1 MPYFCYCGY
10 SITHVTQLLTTII
23 SKIHPSPL
31 FYLYFLSCY
40 ASLTRK
46 KGGNNNKNKA
56 SFGVVVF
63 LFASPLLLSTTAFTT
78 TAALGGGTSSSLST
92 RTNLSASSS
101 SSSIVEKESETE
113 TGNKMS
119 GSSAPIIT
127 FEDIAKYP
135 GRAFLSRAGAPTKIV
150 FGPDDDKDDES
161 NETSLI
167 YLGSDGN
174 TLTQKLWKRTIQIDS
189 SSSSTSSSDAEDIII
204 ELAKPP
210 DGVGEEDT
218 LSAEEKLRRER
229 TRQLETGITNFE
241 YSGNKKVLLCPIGND
256 LFIKRSDAKEEDEL
270 IQIVDSSKLPG
281 SVIDPH
287 ISYDGT
293 VVVFVC
299 NNELYSVSTITN
311 AAGIPA
317 TKQLTFDAAASGD
330 GDGIVNG
337 LADFIAMEGTYV
349 RRNMICYDM
358 V

>member
-1 MPYFCYCGY
+1 
-10 SITHVTQLLTTII
+10 
-23 SKIHPSPL
+23 
-31 FYLYFLSCY
+31 
-40 ASLTRK
+40 
-46 KGGNNNKNKA
+46 
-56 SFGVVVF
+56 
-63 LFASPLLLSTTAFTT
+63 
-78 TAALGGGTSSSLST
+78 
-92 RTNLSASSS
+92 
-101 SSSIVEKESETE
+101 
-113 TGNKMS
+113 MS

-189 SSSSTSSSDAEDIII
+189 SSSSTSSSDAEDIIT

-311 AAGIPA
+311 ADGIPAA
-317 TKQLTFDAAASGD
+317 TKQLTFDAARSGD
-330 GDGIVNG
+330 DDGIVNG